1 MLACIFASGR
11 MREFFIESG
20 LILKPHPAKSNEFP
34 SQRPHGLTRAIST
47 VAQIFNLPYRRIE
60 FCNA

>member
-1 MLACIFASGR
+1 

-20 LILKPHPAKSNEFP
+20 LILKTHPAKSNEFP
-34 SQRPHGLTRAIST
+34 GCQRHSFERDIST

-60 FCNA
+60 FCDA

>member
-1 MLACIFASGR
+1 MWWGERPREPNHQVNSGWW
-11 MREFFIESG
+11 
-20 LILKPHPAKSNEFP
+20 
-34 SQRPHGLTRAIST
+34 HGLERDIST